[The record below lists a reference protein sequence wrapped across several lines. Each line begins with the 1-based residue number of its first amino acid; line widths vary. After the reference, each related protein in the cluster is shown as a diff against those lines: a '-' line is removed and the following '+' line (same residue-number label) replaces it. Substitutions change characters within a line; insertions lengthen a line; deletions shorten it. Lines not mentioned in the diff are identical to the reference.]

1 MPEIK
6 IACVV
11 DDDPLYNFGIKKL
24 FEYSSFSEDNLFY
37 KNGQEAIEGLSE
49 IVEKGLT
56 LPNVILLDINM
67 PIMNGWQFLEEFK
80 NREMDIYGI
89 RIFVVSSSI
98 NQDEIDRANAYDC
111 VNGYIFKPL
120 TMDKIKDLKEKL
132 ANL

>member
-24 FEYSSFSEDNLFY
+24 FEYSSFAEQSLFY
-37 KNGQEAIEGLSE
+37 KNGQEAIDELSE
-49 IVEKGLT
+49 IIEKGLSI
-56 LPNVILLDINM
+56 PNVILLDINM

-80 NREMDIYGI
+80 NRGMDIHAI
-89 RIFVVSSSI
+89 QIFVVSSSI
-98 NQDEIDRANAYDC
+98 NQDEINRANAYDC

-120 TMDKIKDLKEKL
+120 TMDKIQELKEKVT
-132 ANL
+132 NM

>member
-49 IVEKGLT
+49 MVEKGLT

-98 NQDEIDRANAYDC
+98 NQDEIDRANAYKY

-120 TMDKIKDLKEKL
+120 TMDKIKELKEKL

>member
-24 FEYSSFSEDNLFY
+24 FELTSFAEKNLFY
-37 KNGQEAIEGLSE
+37 KNGQEAIDGLSE
-49 IVEKGLT
+49 IVENEQS

-67 PIMNGWQFLEEFK
+67 PIMNGWQFLEAFIE
-80 NREMDIYGI
+80 RQMDKLGI
-89 RIFVVSSSI
+89 KVFVVSSSI
-98 NQDEIDRANAYDC
+98 NQEEIDRANAYDC

-120 TMDKIKDLKEKL
+120 TVDKIKELKERIT
-132 ANL
+132 NM

>member
-1 MPEIK
+1 MPEVK

-24 FEYSSFSEDNLFY
+24 FEFSSFSEDNLFY
-37 KNGQEAIEGLSE
+37 KNGQDAIDGLSE

-80 NREMDIYGI
+80 KRGMDVHGI

-98 NQDEIDRANAYDC
+98 NQDEIDRANAYDY
-111 VNGYIFKPL
+111 VSGYIFKPL

-132 ANL
+132 SNM

>member
-24 FEYSSFSEDNLFY
+24 FEYSSFAEQSLFY
-37 KNGQEAIEGLSE
+37 KNGQEAIDGLSE
-49 IVEKGLT
+49 IIEKGLSI
-56 LPNVILLDINM
+56 PNVILLDINM

-80 NREMDIYGI
+80 NRGMDIHAI
-89 RIFVVSSSI
+89 QIFVVSSSI
-98 NQDEIDRANAYDC
+98 NQDEINRANAYDC

-120 TMDKIKDLKEKL
+120 TMDKIQELKEKVT
-132 ANL
+132 NM

>member
-37 KNGQEAIEGLSE
+37 KNGQEAIDGLSKIIE
-49 IVEKGLT
+49 NGET

-80 NREMDIYGI
+80 NRGMDIHGI

-98 NQDEIDRANAYDC
+98 NQDEIDRANAYDY
-111 VNGYIFKPL
+111 VSGYIFKPL

-132 ANL
+132 ANM